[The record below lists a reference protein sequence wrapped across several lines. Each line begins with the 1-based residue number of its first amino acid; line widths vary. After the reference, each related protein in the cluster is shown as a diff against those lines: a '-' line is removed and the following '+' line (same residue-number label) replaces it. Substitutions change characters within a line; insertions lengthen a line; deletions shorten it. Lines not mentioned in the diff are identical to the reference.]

1 MKVHVAR
8 YRKADGY
15 ETRFWSVTVDGELL
29 AVTVYRRGA
38 QAVANALT
46 TLNRDPHVTTLE
58 DAPQPDTVPHNATAG
73 VAADRTR

>member
-1 MKVHVAR
+1 MNVQVEK
-8 YRKADGY
+8 YRKPDGY
-15 ETRFWSVTVDGELL
+15 QTRFWSVTVDGELL

-46 TLNRDPHVTTLE
+46 TLTRDPHVTTLE
-58 DAPQPDTVPHNATAG
+58 DAPNPGTVPYNATAG

>member
-46 TLNRDPHVTTLE
+46 TLTKDPHVTTLE
-58 DAPQPDTVPHNATAG
+58 DAPQPSTVPHNSTAG

>member
-15 ETRFWSVTVDGELL
+15 QTRFWSVTVDGELL
-29 AVTVYRRGA
+29 AVTVYRKGA
-38 QAVANALT
+38 EAVARTIN
-46 TLNRDPHVTTLE
+46 TLANLSHVTTLE
-58 DAPQPDTVPHNATAG
+58 DAPQPGTVPHNATDG

>member
-15 ETRFWSVTVDGELL
+15 QSRFWSVTVDGELL

-38 QAVANALT
+38 QAVADALT
-46 TLNRDPHVTTLE
+46 TLTRDPHVTTLE
-58 DAPQPDTVPHNATAG
+58 DASNPGTTPHNAAAG
-73 VAADRTR
+73 LAAVGPG

>member
-1 MKVHVAR
+1 MKVEVEK
-8 YRKADGY
+8 YRKPDGY

-58 DAPQPDTVPHNATAG
+58 DAPQPGTVPHNATAG

>member
-15 ETRFWSVTVDGELL
+15 QTRFWSVTVDGELL

-38 QAVANALT
+38 QAVADALT
-46 TLNRDPHVTTLE
+46 TLTRDPHVTTLE
-58 DAPQPDTVPHNATAG
+58 DASNPGTTPHNAAAG
-73 VAADRTR
+73 LAAVGPG

>member
-1 MKVHVAR
+1 MNVDVAR

-38 QAVANALT
+38 QAVANALS
-46 TLNRDPHVTTLE
+46 TLTRDPHATT
-58 DAPQPDTVPHNATAG
+58 PQSSPQSGTVSHHSTAG
-73 VAADRTR
+73 VAADRAR

>member
-1 MKVHVAR
+1 MNVDVAR

-15 ETRFWSVTVDGELL
+15 QTRFWSVTVDGELL

-38 QAVANALT
+38 NAVALAIN
-46 TLNRDPHVTTLE
+46 TLANPPHVTTLE
-58 DAPQPDTVPHNATAG
+58 DAPQPGTVPHNATAG

>member
-1 MKVHVAR
+1 MNVDVAR

-15 ETRFWSVTVDGELL
+15 QTRFWSVTVDGELL

-46 TLNRDPHVTTLE
+46 TLTRDPHVTTLK
-58 DAPQPDTVPHNATAG
+58 DAPQPGTMPHNATAG

>member
-1 MKVHVAR
+1 MKIHVAR

-15 ETRFWSVTVDGELL
+15 QTRFWSVTVDGELL

-58 DAPQPDTVPHNATAG
+58 DAPQPGTVPYLATPG

>member
-1 MKVHVAR
+1 MKIHVAR

-46 TLNRDPHVTTLE
+46 TLTRDPHVTTLE
-58 DAPQPDTVPHNATAG
+58 DAPQPGTVPRDATAG